1 MGVFISLHVSNKVD
15 PEQWEKAYEET
26 LVLVDAFNLIEIQK
40 FEKFGCKYFAEK
52 RKKGKGRKSR
62 GW

>member
-40 FEKFGCKYFAEK
+40 FEKFGCKYFAAV
-52 RKKGKGRKSR
+52 KSV
-62 GW
+62 